1 MPVLKQVWSD
11 YQINPNSLFQSFAPL
26 SNYRRLFETRPQT
39 IGFLKPGTTYMPHHQ
54 PPGAPST
61 SADRTVRVASQSDL
75 SGGSIG
81 QDTPELVARFDAE
94 FDEDLFQ
101 VVLDG
106 ACAQE
111 QPGADLGIRQAVA
124 GQPRDLGLL
133 RGQLFIA
140 IGDAGFRC
148 RLGTLESMF
157 RKSNTRRAWGA
168 LSYRFELA

>member
-1 MPVLKQVWSD
+1 MS
-11 YQINPNSLFQSFAPL
+11 PL
-26 SNYRRLFETRPQT
+26 CPIASRRLFAN
-39 IGFLKPGTTYMPHHQ
+39 YMPHHQ
-54 PPGAPST
+54 PPGVPST
-61 SADRTVRVASQSDL
+61 SANRTGRPASQPDL

-111 QPGADLGIRQAVA
+111 QPGADLGIRQAIA
-124 GQPRDLGLL
+124 GQPRDLRLL
-133 RGQLFIA
+133 RGQLIIA
-140 IGDAGFRC
+140 IGDAGFGC

-157 RKSNTRRAWGA
+157 LKRNNRQA
-168 LSYRFELA
+168 

>member
-1 MPVLKQVWSD
+1 
-11 YQINPNSLFQSFAPL
+11 
-26 SNYRRLFETRPQT
+26 
-39 IGFLKPGTTYMPHHQ
+39 MPHHQ

-61 SADRTVRVASQSDL
+61 SANRTVRLASQPDL

-106 ACAQE
+106 ACAEE
-111 QPGADLGIRQAVA
+111 QPGADLGIRQAVT
-124 GQPRDLGLL
+124 GQPGDLGLL
-133 RGQLFIA
+133 RGQLI
-140 IGDAGFRC
+140 IAGFGC

-157 RKSNTRRAWGA
+157 LKSNNRQA
-168 LSYRFELA
+168 

>member
-1 MPVLKQVWSD
+1 MH
-11 YQINPNSLFQSFAPL
+11 
-26 SNYRRLFETRPQT
+26 
-39 IGFLKPGTTYMPHHQ
+39 HHQ

-61 SADRTVRVASQSDL
+61 SANRTVRLASQPEL
-75 SGGSIG
+75 GGGSIG

-106 ACAQE
+106 ACTEE
-111 QPGADLGIRQAVA
+111 QPGADLGIRQAIA

-133 RGQLFIA
+133 RGQLIIA
-140 IGDAGFRC
+140 GGDAGFGC

-157 RKSNTRRAWGA
+157 LKSNNRQA
-168 LSYRFELA
+168 